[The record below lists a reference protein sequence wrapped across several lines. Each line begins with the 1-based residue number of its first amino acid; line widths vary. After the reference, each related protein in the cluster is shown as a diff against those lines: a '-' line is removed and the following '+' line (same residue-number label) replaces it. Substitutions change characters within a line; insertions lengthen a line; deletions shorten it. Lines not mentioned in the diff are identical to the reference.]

1 MRKKYPNI
9 RKVVMKRITTITA
22 ATVDGRDGHGTT
34 TDGNADIKF
43 ALPKELGGAGKKGA
57 TPEHLFG
64 LGYAA
69 CFGTNLQLHAGKKNI
84 KLDPNFSVTADVSL
98 CARDDGGFALEV
110 ELKVNLPGI
119 NKAEAEAL
127 VVQAD
132 HTCPYSRAIRG
143 NVPVKITVE

>member
-1 MRKKYPNI
+1 
-9 RKVVMKRITTITA
+9 
-22 ATVDGRDGHGTT
+22 
-34 TDGNADIKF
+34 
-43 ALPKELGGAGKKGA
+43 LPKELGGAGKKGA

-69 CFGTNLQLHAGKKNI
+69 CFGTNLQLHAGKRKI

-98 CARDDGGFALEV
+98 GARDDGGFALEV

-119 NKAEAEAL
+119 DKAEAEAL
-127 VVQAD
+127 AVEAD
-132 HTCPYSRAIRG
+132 RTCPYSQAIRG

>member
-1 MRKKYPNI
+1 
-9 RKVVMKRITTITA
+9 MKTLTTITT
-22 ATVDGRDGHGTT
+22 TVVGGRDGHGTT
-34 TDGNADIKF
+34 SDNNVDIQF
-43 ALPKELGGAGKKGA
+43 ALPKVLGGAGKKGA

-84 KLDPNFSVTADVSL
+84 KLDPNFSVTADVAL
-98 CARDDGGFALEV
+98 GARDDGGFALEV

-119 NKAEAEAL
+119 DKATAEEL

-132 HTCPYSRAIRG
+132 HTCPYSHAVHG
-143 NVPVKITVE
+143 NIPVKITVV

>member
-1 MRKKYPNI
+1 
-9 RKVVMKRITTITA
+9 MKRITTITA
-22 ATVDGRDGHGTT
+22 TTVGGRDGHGTT

-84 KLDPNFSVTADVSL
+84 KLDPNFRSRRRSSRMSWLVATPPRVEWRWASSL
-98 CARDDGGFALEV
+98 APLMATPPFRSAGLRDF
-110 ELKVNLPGI
+110 LPG
-119 NKAEAEAL
+119 
-127 VVQAD
+127 
-132 HTCPYSRAIRG
+132 HGWRAF
-143 NVPVKITVE
+143 